1 MTFVPDNALP
11 DNAMVRSRRLELPRD
26 RSHNALNVARLPVPP
41 RPHNHHNTPS
51 TSHHA
56 IQWTVSDCVPYP
68 DAVQFMEDTIAAIQW
83 TVSDCVPYPDA
94 VQHMEDT
101 IAAIHHGKA
110 AETVWLLSHPHCY
123 VSGKRTEDAHILN
136 QSAAMP
142 LYCSVRGGSVSWH
155 GMGQRIAYIM
165 VNLKKRGWHDIRQFV
180 MALEN
185 CLIDTMGE
193 WNITAQRNDRHHG
206 VWVNGSMVA
215 SVGLAVRHGISWHGV
230 AVNLTNDLTPY
241 DAILPCGMK
250 PHLVSSLAA
259 QGHSITHDAWDAA
272 FAHHCARWLQ

>member
-51 TSHHA
+51 TSDDA

-68 DAVQFMEDTIAAIQW
+68 DAVQFMENTIAAIQW

-94 VQHMEDT
+94 VQFMEDT

-136 QSAAMP
+136 QSAVMP

-165 VNLKKRGWHDIRQFV
+165 VNLKKRGWNDIRQFV
-180 MALEN
+180 VALDEPVSLTQWANGTSKHNAMTDIMA
-185 CLIDTMGE
+185 
-193 WNITAQRNDRHHG
+193 
-206 VWVNGSMVA
+206 
-215 SVGLAVRHGISWHGV
+215 
-230 AVNLTNDLTPY
+230 
-241 DAILPCGMK
+241 CG
-250 PHLVSSLAA
+250 
-259 QGHSITHDAWDAA
+259 
-272 FAHHCARWLQ
+272 

>member
-56 IQWTVSDCVPYP
+56 IQWTVSDCAPYP
-68 DAVQFMEDTIAAIQW
+68 DAVQFMEN
-83 TVSDCVPYPDA
+83 
-94 VQHMEDT
+94 T

-136 QSAAMP
+136 QSAVMP

-180 MALEN
+180 MALET

-193 WNITAQRNDRHHG
+193 WNIKAQRNDRHHG

-241 DAILPCGMK
+241 DAILPCGMNSQ
-250 PHLVSSLAA
+250 LVGSLAA

>member
-1 MTFVPDNALP
+1 MTSLP

-41 RPHNHHNTPS
+41 RPRSHHAIPS
-51 TSHHA
+51 TSDCA
-56 IQWTVSDCVPYP
+56 IQWTVSDCVPYL
-68 DAVQFMEDTIAAIQW
+68 T
-83 TVSDCVPYPDA
+83 A

-101 IAAIHHGKA
+101 IAAIHHGTER
-110 AETVWLLSHPHCY
+110 ETVWLLSHPHCY

-136 QSAAMP
+136 QSAKP
-142 LYCSVRGGSVSWH
+142 LYESARGGSVSWH
-155 GMGQRIAYIM
+155 GTGQRIAYIM
-165 VNLKKRGWHDIRQFV
+165 VNLKKRSWHDIRRFV
-180 MALEN
+180 VALEH

-193 WNITAQRNDRHHG
+193 WNITAQRDDRHHG

-230 AVNLTNDLTPY
+230 SVNLTNDLTPY
-241 DAILPCGMK
+241 NAILPCGMK
-250 PHLVSSLAA
+250 PNLVSSLAA
-259 QGHSITHDAWDAA
+259 QGHTITHEAWDAA